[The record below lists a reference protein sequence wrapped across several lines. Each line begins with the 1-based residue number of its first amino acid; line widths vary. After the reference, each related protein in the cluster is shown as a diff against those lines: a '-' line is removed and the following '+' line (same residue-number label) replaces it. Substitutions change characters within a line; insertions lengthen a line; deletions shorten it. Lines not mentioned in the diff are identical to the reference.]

1 MKKIVYVFLFA
12 LVSSLSI
19 TSCTKE
25 EVKPQVGP
33 SSAGAIKE

>member
-1 MKKIVYVFLFA
+1 MKKIIYLFLFV
-12 LVSSLSI
+12 LVSCLSI